1 MGWTLLRSLH
11 NKLLEVKGSIVS
23 INYSNYTL
31 DELFDVNENID
42 REKYPERYKQLCEE
56 IQRRKETGEFEQKI
70 QEFEE
75 QEDDDDDENEFII
88 EFSAEENG
96 KSRKLFFI
104 GFILINVVVLAFV
117 LPKYIVSDLANIH
130 EYSTEIDFIECHKE
144 EVIDDETD
152 KVYTYFD
159 LNIGSYQ
166 DTFSAVGIGEGK
178 CKNVARSLKVG
189 TNVSIWHENGLIHQ
203 LKTQD
208 KMLLP
213 YVYMESKVRELRTDD
228 ANFYWFGLVFIWA
241 ILFKSVVNAV
251 VPGTFTS
258 NK

>member
-1 MGWTLLRSLH
+1 MPL
-11 NKLLEVKGSIVS
+11 NEALEVKGSIVS

-42 REKYPERYKQLCEE
+42 KDKYPERYNQLCEE
-56 IQRRKETGEFEQKI
+56 IQRRKDSGEFEQKEKEI
-70 QEFEE
+70 EE
-75 QEDDDDDENEFII
+75 QENVDDDENEFII
-88 EFSAEENG
+88 DFSADG
-96 KSRKLFFI
+96 KGTNRKLFI
-104 GFILINVVVLAFV
+104 LGFILINIVVLALV
-117 LPKYIVSDLANIH
+117 LPKYIVSDLTNIH

-144 EVIDDETD
+144 EVVDDETD
-152 KVYTYFD
+152 IVYTYFD

-178 CKNVARSLKVG
+178 CKNIARSLKVG
-189 TNVSIWHENGLIHQ
+189 TNVSIWHEGGLIHQ

-213 YVYMESKVRELRTDD
+213 YVYMESKVRDLRTDD
-228 ANFYWFGLVFIWA
+228 VNLYWFGLLALWLM
-241 ILFKSVVNAV
+241 LFKSVANAF

>member
-1 MGWTLLRSLH
+1 MPLIEA
-11 NKLLEVKGSIVS
+11 LEVKGSIVS

-42 REKYPERYKQLCEE
+42 KDKYPERYKQLCEE
-56 IQRRKETGEFEQKI
+56 IQRRKESGEFERKV
-70 QEFEE
+70 QEIEE
-75 QEDDDDDENEFII
+75 QKDENEFII
-88 EFSAEENG
+88 EFSSEG
-96 KSRKLFFI
+96 KGTNRKLFI
-104 GFILINVVVLAFV
+104 LGFFLINVVVLAFV

-130 EYSTEIDFIECHKE
+130 EYSTEVDFIECHKE
-144 EVIDDETD
+144 EIIDDETD

-178 CKNVARSLKVG
+178 CKNLARSIKVG
-189 TNVSIWHENGLIHQ
+189 ANVSIWHEDELIHQ
-203 LKTQD
+203 LKSKD

-213 YVYMESKVRELRTDD
+213 YVYMEPKVRELRTDD
-228 ANFYWFGLVFIWA
+228 ASLYWLGLLALWVMF
-241 ILFKSVVNAV
+241 FKSLTNAF
-251 VPGTFTS
+251 VPGMFTS